1 MNKKLLSIFVILV
14 ALAMVISTI
23 SVIFPGENHSSSSNK
38 AASTARTSLGN
49 LAPVST
55 QTHLSQKSVNI
66 LNTLHSKGIPN
77 KYIYLPNFNA
87 KNVIQGNRV
96 NSTGYLQAPA
106 PMGIGTYGFSNTTGV
121 IQRNT
126 INTSSIAASVTMN
139 NLSTFYALDDGPNSV
154 TMQLNAIM
162 SNVTLFGNSSYT
174 FWTQNVI
181 FYSAR
186 THTLQF
192 LDNIWNFSSP
202 ATNMTTNAL
211 SSYCGTIVPYTYYYT
226 VGPAFQVTYPFTVNV
241 YLNTSVVNG
250 NNAVFFNFSLSDA
263 QGSVSG
269 SYDQVQFNSTYGT
282 PTGYSAPQSNL
293 LITSNYTTPIG
304 IPYDAEIMIG
314 GPGGGSTAMIY
325 QINASMTL
333 KYLGSNGA
341 YSNVPNAFDVGSETG
356 ETSTGIAVTWTHNAV
371 AQLTAGPSFVYG
383 MWNESTPQTFVHFQ
397 GQINPPNA
405 FAFVLSDLTPYS
417 GFPVITPLSPT
428 GSYSFSLPAADY
440 EVIVMMSNYNPAIS
454 LLTPGSPQQFS
465 LQFNASQGV
474 YTPLYAFGNQQL
486 KYISYAGDGSAR
498 HPYMLF
504 NNPAPGGQL
513 NILFSTV
520 NDYLFPQFSGVLLHS
535 TSAHVV
541 ANNMPSFNVSMSIY
555 EQNMAFLFSLYGIS
569 SFLTYNDL
577 GYVLYNAQNAI
588 IANSQISGWFPFFL
602 SGFPVANVLLWN
614 SHHNAVT
621 NNYFNTL
628 DSSLLIYNMHG
639 QKGNNYI
646 ANNVFFQNQS
656 LNLSLYLSMFV
667 STTLYGITVGPIGMS
682 LYSSENTITNNIV
695 VVYNTALS
703 LNQSIYSGAPAK
715 YLNNWNGNFWWNYQ
729 PTENAHGNQG
739 HHNFEQNE
747 HGGHGKNR
755 VPLYNNDGYIA
766 YGGDY
771 NPISIP
777 GYNPSLL
784 APLVTN
790 FFN

>member
-1 MNKKLLSIFVILV
+1 MV
-14 ALAMVISTI
+14 ALAMVLSTAAF
-23 SVIFPGENHSSSSNK
+23 IFPGENHASSSNT
-38 AASTARTSLGN
+38 ASPFGETSLGN
-49 LAPVST
+49 LASVAPQ
-55 QTHLSQKSVNI
+55 QTLSQKS
-66 LNTLHSKGIPN
+66 LNVLSTLHSKGIAN

-87 KNVIQGNRV
+87 KNVIQGNQV
-96 NSTGYLQAPA
+96 NSTGYIQAPA

-162 SNVTLFGNSSYT
+162 NNVTLFGNSSYT

-211 SSYCGTIVPYTYYYT
+211 SSYCGTIVPYTFYYT

-250 NNAVFFNFSLSDA
+250 NDAVFFNFSLSDA

-282 PTGYSAPQSNL
+282 PTGYSAPQSNM

-304 IPYDAEIMIG
+304 LPYDAEIMIG

-356 ETSTGIAVTWTHNAV
+356 ETSTGVAVTWTQNAV

-397 GQINPPNA
+397 GKINPPNS
-405 FAFVLSDLTPYS
+405 FAFVYSDLTPYS

-428 GSYSFSLPAADY
+428 GSYSFSLPTADY
-440 EVIVMMSNYNPAIS
+440 GLIILMSNYNPVYIP
-454 LLTPGSPQQFS
+454 LTPGSPQEFS

-535 TSAHVV
+535 TTAHVV
-541 ANNMPSFNVSMSIY
+541 ANNMPSFNVSMALY
-555 EQNMAFLFSLYGIS
+555 GPDMAFLFPLYGIS

-577 GYVLYNAQNAI
+577 GYVLYNAQNAV

-602 SGFPVANVLLWN
+602 SGFPVANVMLWN
-614 SHHNAVT
+614 SQHNAVV

-628 DSSLLIYNMHG
+628 DSALLIYNMHG
-639 QKGNNYI
+639 QNGRNYV
-646 ANNVFFQNQS
+646 ANNLFFQNQS

-667 STTLYGITVGPIGMS
+667 STTLNGNTVGPIGMS
-682 LYSSENTITNNIV
+682 LYSSGNTITRNTVI
-695 VVYNTALS
+695 VYNTALS
-703 LNQSIYSGAPAK
+703 PNQSIYSGAPAI

-729 PTENAHGNQG
+729 PQKNHGRDHFEFDHYGHHHGNDM
-739 HHNFEQNE
+739 
-747 HGGHGKNR
+747 K
-755 VPLYNNDGYIA
+755 VLYNNNGLIA
-766 YGGDY
+766 YGGDH
-771 NPISIP
+771 NPISYP
-777 GYNPSLL
+777 GYNPTYL
-784 APLVTN
+784 APYVTN

>member
-1 MNKKLLSIFVILV
+1 MNRKLLSVFVILV
-14 ALAMVISTI
+14 ALAMVISTAAI
-23 SVIFPGENHSSSSNK
+23 IFPGENHSSSST
-38 AASTARTSLGN
+38 ATSTAKASLGN
-49 LAPVST
+49 LAQVTT
-55 QTHLSQKSVNI
+55 QPTLSQKSVNI
-66 LNTLHSKGIPN
+66 LNTLHSRGIPN
-77 KYIYLPNFNA
+77 KDIYLPNFNA
-87 KNVIQGNRV
+87 KSPTSGNQINGTSYV
-96 NSTGYLQAPA
+96 QAPA
-106 PMGIGTYGFSNTTGV
+106 PMGIGTYGFSNTTGT

-126 INTSSIAASVTMN
+126 INTSSIAASVTVN

-162 SNVTLFGNSSYT
+162 NNVTLFGNSSYT

-192 LDNIWNFSSP
+192 LDNIWNFSSS

-250 NNAVFFNFSLSDA
+250 NDAVFFNFSLSDA
-263 QGSVSG
+263 QTSVSG

-282 PTGYSAPQSNL
+282 SPAYAAPQSNL

-325 QINASMTL
+325 QINATMTL
-333 KYLGSNGA
+333 KYLGSTGTYA
-341 YSNVPNAFDVGSETG
+341 NVPNAYNVGSETG
-356 ETSTGIAVTWTHNAV
+356 ETSTGVAVTWTQNAV

-397 GQINPPNA
+397 GKINPPNS
-405 FAFVLSDLTPYS
+405 FAFVYSDLTQYS
-417 GFPVITPLSPT
+417 NFPVITPLSPT
-428 GSYSFSLPAADY
+428 GAYSFSLPSADY
-440 EVIVMMSNYNPAIS
+440 AVQVLMSNYNPVGG
-454 LLTPGSPQQFS
+454 LLTPGVTQNFN

-520 NDYLFPQFSGVLLHS
+520 NDYFFPQFSGVLLHS
-535 TSAHVV
+535 TTAHVV
-541 ANNMPSFNVSMSIY
+541 ASNMPSFNVSMAIY
-555 EQNMAFLFSLYGIS
+555 VPSMAYLFPLYGVT

-577 GYVLYNAQNAI
+577 GYVLYNSQNAVI
-588 IANSQISGWFPFFL
+588 TNSQISGWFPFFL
-602 SGFPVANVLLWN
+602 TGFPAANVILWN
-614 SHHNAVT
+614 AQHNAVV

-639 QKGNNYI
+639 QYGGNYV
-646 ANNVFFQNQS
+646 ANNLFFQNQS

-667 STTLYGITVGPIGMS
+667 STTLSGNTVGPIGMS
-682 LYSSENTITNNIV
+682 LYSSGNTITHNSVI
-695 VVYNTALS
+695 VYNTALS
-703 LNQSIYSGAPAK
+703 PNQSIYSGNATI

-729 PTENAHGNQG
+729 AMQHHHGRDHQRTGQYGREMHHHANQKNA
-739 HHNFEQNE
+739 
-747 HGGHGKNR
+747 
-755 VPLYNNDGYIA
+755 PYNNGGLIA

-771 NPISIP
+771 NPISYP
-777 GYNPSLL
+777 GYNPAYLE
-784 APLVTN
+784 PYVTN